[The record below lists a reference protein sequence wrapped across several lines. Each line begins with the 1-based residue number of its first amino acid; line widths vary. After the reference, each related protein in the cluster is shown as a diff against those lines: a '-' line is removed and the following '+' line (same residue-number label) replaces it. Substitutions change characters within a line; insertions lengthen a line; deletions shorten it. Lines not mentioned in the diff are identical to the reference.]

1 MRMKIVKAKGTGIDI
16 IHTTTRKVK
25 QNFFALYCMKCSQL
39 AGYEEPLKKSQV
51 TFKVECKAEKCDV
64 VREKI
69 KRSLIRGYRNVGLV

>member
-1 MRMKIVKAKGTGIDI
+1 
-16 IHTTTRKVK
+16 
-25 QNFFALYCMKCSQL
+25 MKCSQL